1 MYGRIEDNL
10 NKIENFLKNKNRSL
24 LEGRRIQSSI
34 NQDNI
39 IYLLRDNEDV
49 SKIANKIK
57 EVSEMEQDSI
67 YGIEDNLKELSLLI
81 KELLKLNK

>member
-10 NKIENFLKNKNRSL
+10 NKIENFFKGKNRNL
-24 LEGRRIQSSI
+24 LDGRRLQSSI

-39 IYLLRDNEDV
+39 IYLLRDNEEV
-49 SKIANKIK
+49 LKVANKIK

-67 YGIEDNLKELSLLI
+67 NGIEENLKQLSALI
-81 KELLKLNK
+81 KELLKFNK